1 MNITISLN
9 SEQSNALDDLVADY
23 NATQATP
30 VSAET
35 YLASV
40 ITGIVNDKVARNFEE
55 TANAL
60 VAAAK
65 SLSYE
70 ARLALVADVQAQLT
84 A

>member
-1 MNITISLN
+1 MNIAITLDT
-9 SEQSNALDDLVADY
+9 EQQSALDDLLTDY

-40 ITGIVNDKVARNFEE
+40 ITGIVNDKVARNFEA

-70 ARLALVADVQAQLT
+70 ARLALVANVQAQIT
-84 A
+84 P